1 MVSKSKKKIQQ
12 VESSEVLTGE
22 LILPLIPLRDVVIY
36 PHMVIPLFVGRTES
50 IKALEFAM
58 SHEKQV
64 VLAAQKNASVDVPTQ
79 DDLFTIGTVATIL
92 QMLRLPDGTVKV
104 LVEGVSRAQIVSFIN
119 ADNDTSFMRAVLAVH
134 QEVELTDDPEVTVLM
149 RNITAQFEQLVKANK
164 KIPPELITSVRNT
177 KSPANFADTVAAH
190 LTVNID
196 SRQKILETF
205 DVKVR
210 LNLLRDLIAQELE
223 LLEVEKNVQGRV
235 KQQVEKSQRQYYLSE
250 KLKAIQQEL
259 GDLEDGTPADE
270 LKQIEKNIESAG
282 MHKEAKEKAKSELAK
297 LRMMPPMSAEAT
309 VSRNFLEA
317 LLQAPWKESS
327 KINMDLNAAEKV
339 LEADHYGLKEVK
351 ERILEYLAVQ
361 LRVKK
366 LKGPILC
373 LVGPP
378 GVGKTSLGQSIAN
391 ATGREFARISLGGV
405 RDEAEI
411 RGHRRTYIGAM
422 PGKIIQRMI
431 RAKVRNPL
439 FMLDEVDKM
448 AVDFRG
454 DPASALLEVLDPE
467 QNNKFNDHYLEVDYD
482 LSDVMFI
489 ATANSL
495 NIPPAL
501 LDRMEVIRLPGYT
514 EEEKLH
520 IATKYLIPRQMEQT
534 GLREGEIHISES
546 AIREIIRSYT
556 REAGVRSLERQ
567 ISKICRKVV
576 LQAGTV
582 EKTKSKSKDK
592 KIECFYV
599 TLRNL
604 EKYLGVVKYRYGIAE
619 ERDQIGQVTGLA
631 WTEVGGEILTIEA
644 QVMAGKGKL
653 LHTGSLGDVMKE
665 SINAAMTVVRSR
677 APLFGVEDNF
687 FQNNDFHV
695 HVPEGATPK
704 DGPSAGIGMCVAL
717 VSAIT
722 HIPVHSTVAMTG
734 EITLRGEVLP
744 IGGLKEKL
752 LAALRGGI
760 KTVII
765 PHENKRDLKEIPKEV
780 LEGLSIHPVR
790 WIDQVF
796 AIALERLPTELKKTA
811 DPIKSAKRLSKKRV
825 IAKSKT
831 GKARHATH

>member
-1 MVSKSKKKIQQ
+1 MSKKKIPEDG
-12 VESSEVLTGE
+12 VT
-22 LILPLIPLRDVVIY
+22 LPLIPLRDVVIY

-50 IKALEFAM
+50 IKALESAM
-58 SHEKQV
+58 SKDKQV
-64 VLAAQKNASVDVPTQ
+64 VLVAQKNASVDVPTEN
-79 DDLFTIGTVATIL
+79 DLFMVGAVATIL
-92 QMLRLPDGTVKV
+92 QLLRLPDGTVKV
-104 LVEGVSRAQIVSFIN
+104 LVEGVSRARVIRFLLSG
-119 ADNDTSFMRAVLAVH
+119 DFMQA
-134 QEVELTDDPEVTVLM
+134 EVALDHESEVTEDPEITVMM
-149 RNITAQFEQLVKANK
+149 RNVVAQFEQLIKANK
-164 KIPPELITSVRNT
+164 KIPPELITSVRNM
-177 KSPANFADTVAAH
+177 KIPAHFADSVAAH

-205 DVKVR
+205 DVKER
-210 LNLLRDLIAQELE
+210 LHLLRDLIAQELE

-250 KLKAIQQEL
+250 KLKAIQHEL
-259 GDLEDGTPADE
+259 GELEEGTPADE
-270 LKQIEKNIESAG
+270 LKQIEKNIEAAG
-282 MHKEAKEKAKSELAK
+282 MPKEAKEKAKSELTK

-317 LLQAPWKESS
+317 LLQVPWKATS
-327 KINMDLNAAEKV
+327 KINMDLNAAEKT

-391 ATGREFARISLGGV
+391 ATGREFARISLGGI

-422 PGKIIQRMI
+422 PGKIIQRMM

-501 LDRMEVIRLPGYT
+501 LDRMELIRLPGYT
-514 EEEKLH
+514 EEEKLN
-520 IATKYLIPRQMEQT
+520 IATHYLIPRQMTQT
-534 GLREGEIHISES
+534 GLKEKEIHMSET

-576 LQAGTV
+576 RQAATNEKNKKKETECIPVTV
-582 EKTKSKSKDK
+582 
-592 KIECFYV
+592 
-599 TLRNL
+599 RNL
-604 EKYLGVVKYRYGIAE
+604 EKYLGVQKFRYGLAE
-619 ERDQIGQVTGLA
+619 EKDQVGQVTGLA
-631 WTEVGGEILTIEA
+631 WTEVGGELLTIEA
-644 QVMAGKGKL
+644 QVIAGKGKL

-665 SINAAMTVVRSR
+665 SINAALTVVRSR
-677 APLFGVEDNF
+677 APMFGIDDEY
-687 FQNNDFHV
+687 FQKNDFHV

-704 DGPSAGIGMCVAL
+704 DGPSAGIGMCTAL

-722 HIPVHSTVAMTG
+722 HIPVHASVAMTG

-752 LAALRGGI
+752 LAALRGEI

-765 PHENKRDLKEIPKEV
+765 PMENKRDLKEIPKEV
-780 LEGLSIHPVR
+780 LDVLDIHPVR

-796 AIALERLPTELKKTA
+796 EIALERLPTAARRSNDL
-811 DPIKSAKRLSKKRV
+811 ISSAKKIVKKRV
-825 IAKSKT
+825 PSKLKTNKSKQ
-831 GKARHATH
+831 ATH